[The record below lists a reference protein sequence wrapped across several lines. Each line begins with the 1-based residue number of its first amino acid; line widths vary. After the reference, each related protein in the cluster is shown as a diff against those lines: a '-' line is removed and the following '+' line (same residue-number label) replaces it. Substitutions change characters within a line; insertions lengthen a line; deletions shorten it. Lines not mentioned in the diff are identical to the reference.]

1 MVLLQPK
8 NPLFTPAQ
16 SEKTTCRTPFKRQ
29 ILNAR
34 LT

>member
-1 MVLLQPK
+1 MEPHRK
-8 NPLFTPAQ
+8 NPLFTPSQ

-34 LT
+34 LP